1 MYHVLLADDEPSIIE
16 SLQNAIAWEEY
27 GMEIAH
33 TTNSGKEA
41 LDILMNNPP
50 DIAIL
55 DIRMPGC
62 SGLELSKYIYQNE
75 LKTQVIIV
83 SGYAE
88 FSYAQK
94 AIQYNVLGYCLKP
107 VEYDELTSLL
117 LKAVRNLES
126 ASFVISD
133 SDFLEAIE
141 SNQTDMISHY
151 LEANDFLYDT
161 YYLASSISE
170 SPLPLADSLSLCT
183 GTSQYGYLSSKPFNA
198 SDFEAFLENP
208 SIRGIGIYPIPV
220 SLNDLHNSFYRC
232 LAMGYH
238 YFINPDT
245 KICTTYHDFHSL
257 PYTDQISDAV
267 NFTAKD
273 KLCSLLE
280 QLMDQEYQQLFSI
293 HSAQQLY
300 NMIISNARL
309 IPNSQDYYIHHY
321 RQLTHEYESFQ
332 AMLESLL
339 QMLNA
344 SPQTEETQEQLNI
357 SNSYFL
363 KIMKYIN
370 TYYNENITLTD
381 VAKVVNL
388 NPNYISQVFKKST
401 GTTFSRYLTDLRINH
416 AKKLLDT
423 TNISINDISQQAGFN
438 DYFYFLKTFKKYTGQ
453 TPSEYREIN

>member
-16 SLQNAIAWEEY
+16 SMKNAIAWEEY
-27 GMEIAH
+27 GMEITHAV
-33 TTNSGKEA
+33 NSGKEA
-41 LDILMNNPP
+41 LDILMTNPP
-50 DIAIL
+50 DLAIL
-55 DIRMPGC
+55 DIRMPGHN
-62 SGLELSKYIYQNE
+62 GLELSKFIAQNE

-117 LKAVRNLES
+117 LRAVRNLES
-126 ASFVISD
+126 TSSFISAN
-133 SDFLEAIE
+133 DFLEAIE
-141 SNQTDMISHY
+141 SNQLDMLSHY
-151 LEANDFLYDT
+151 LDENHFLYDT

-170 SPLPLADSLSLCT
+170 SPLSLADSLCFCT
-183 GTSQYGYLSSKPFNA
+183 GTSQYGYLSHKPFSA
-198 SDFEAFLENP
+198 SDLEALADNP
-208 SIRGIGIYPIPV
+208 SIRGIGIYPTPV
-220 SLNDLHNSFYRC
+220 SICDLQNSFYRC

-238 YFINPDT
+238 YFINPDV

-257 PYTDQISDAV
+257 PYTGLIENAV
-267 NFTAKD
+267 NLAAKD
-273 KLCSLLE
+273 KLISLLE
-280 QLMDQEYQQLFSI
+280 QLKDREYYRLFSI

-300 NMIISNARL
+300 NMIISNSRL
-309 IPNSQDYYIHHY
+309 IPNPQDYYIHHY
-321 RQLTHEYESFQ
+321 RQLAHEYSSFQ
-332 AMLESLL
+332 AMIESLI
-339 QMLNA
+339 QMLNT
-344 SPQTEETQEQLNI
+344 SPESEEPQEQI

-370 TYYNENITLTD
+370 SYYNENISLKD
-381 VAKVVNL
+381 VAEVVNM

-416 AKKLLDT
+416 AKKLLET
-423 TNISINDISQQAGFN
+423 TNTSINDISQQTGFN
-438 DYFYFLKTFKKYTGQ
+438 DYFYFLKTFKKYTGK

>member
-1 MYHVLLADDEPSIIE
+1 MYHVLLADDEPSIIQ
-16 SLQNAIAWEEY
+16 SMKNAIAWDKY
-27 GMEIAH
+27 GMEVTYTAS
-33 TTNSGKEA
+33 SGEEA
-41 LDILMNNPP
+41 LNILMTNPP

-55 DIRMPGC
+55 DIRMPGHN
-62 SGLELSKYIYQNE
+62 GLELSKYISQNE

-107 VEYDELTSLL
+107 VEYDEITSLL
-117 LKAVRNLES
+117 LRAVRNLES
-126 ASFVISD
+126 SSSFISA

-141 SNQTDMISHY
+141 SNQVDMISHY
-151 LEANDFLYDT
+151 LEENHFLYNN

-170 SPLPLADSLSLCT
+170 NPLPLADSLCFCT
-183 GTSQYGYLSSKPFNA
+183 GTSQYGYLSHKPFLVSELEA
-198 SDFEAFLENP
+198 LSDNP
-208 SIRGIGIYPIPV
+208 AIRGIGIYPTSV
-220 SLNDLHNSFYRC
+220 SINDLHNSFYRC

-238 YFINPDT
+238 YFINPEM
-245 KICTTYHDFHSL
+245 KVCTTYHDFHSL
-257 PYTDQISDAV
+257 PHTSLIENAV
-267 NFTAKD
+267 NLAAKD
-273 KLCSLLE
+273 KLISLLE
-280 QLMDQEYQQLFSI
+280 QLMDREYHQLFSI

-300 NMIISNARL
+300 NMIISNSRL

-321 RQLTHEYESFQ
+321 RQLTHEYSSFQ
-332 AMLESLL
+332 TMLESLI
-339 QMLNA
+339 QMLDT
-344 SPQTEETQEQLNI
+344 SPEPEETQEQI

-370 TYYNENITLTD
+370 TYYNENISLKD
-381 VAKVVNL
+381 IAEVVNM

-416 AKKLLDT
+416 AKKLLET
-423 TNISINDISQQAGFN
+423 TNTSINDISLQTGFN
-438 DYFYFLKTFKKYTGQ
+438 DYFYFLKTFKKYTGK

>member
-161 YYLASSISE
+161 
-170 SPLPLADSLSLCT
+170 
-183 GTSQYGYLSSKPFNA
+183 SQYGYLSSKPFNA

-208 SIRGIGIYPIPV
+208 SILGIGIYPIPV

-280 QLMDQEYQQLFSI
+280 QLKDKEYQQLFSI

-332 AMLESLL
+332 AMLESLI

-344 SPQTEETQEQLNI
+344 SPQAEETQEPVNI
-357 SNSYFL
+357 SNS
-363 KIMKYIN
+363 
-370 TYYNENITLTD
+370 
-381 VAKVVNL
+381 
-388 NPNYISQVFKKST
+388 
-401 GTTFSRYLTDLRINH
+401 
-416 AKKLLDT
+416 
-423 TNISINDISQQAGFN
+423 
-438 DYFYFLKTFKKYTGQ
+438 YFLKTFKKYTGQ